1 MNYILYNANIHH
13 NPKADAILVVNDSI
27 FHIGSRTE
35 CQNLASNP
43 TQEID
48 VRQKYILPAFTDA
61 HTHFV
66 ELSKSRILVNLKEC
80 KSIADI
86 EHELSQYRKKL
97 SWDAEWILGGGWNR
111 NVLDDPQHLNKHLLD
126 KIFPDIPV
134 ALFSRDY
141 HAKLLNSK
149 ALAIA
154 GWDSQTKD
162 PPGGQFERMPDG
174 SLSGVLFETATEMI
188 DKYTTAPP
196 AQIIVNGIKDTV
208 ESIYEL
214 GLIGFHSMESHA
226 SASLLQE
233 AQNQGALFRLCWH
246 FQANELDMM
255 IDSERKSYE
264 GDENFKIG
272 GLKLFGDGSLGS
284 RTAAMFD
291 TYPNDQSR
299 GILRYEDEELY
310 HQMEKAAKAGL
321 ASTIHAI
328 GDRCVRQIIDATL
341 RLQKNSRFKDLFH
354 RIEHVQSI
362 RLSDIADLKK
372 SGLFASLQPV
382 HIANDIPMIHK
393 SWHHI
398 EEEAYA
404 FKSLIDAGVPYAFGS
419 DAPIETINPF
429 HGIYSALQRRLN
441 VNPELESL
449 NTAES
454 ISVEQAI
461 EGYTSGAAAASGSE
475 MIRGKIAKGYLAD
488 LIVVEDYRHLPDEY
502 WIEARSLLTMIGGTI
517 VHSSTI
523 G

>member
-1 MNYILYNANIHH
+1 
-13 NPKADAILVVNDSI
+13 
-27 FHIGSRTE
+27 
-35 CQNLASNP
+35 
-43 TQEID
+43 
-48 VRQKYILPAFTDA
+48 
-61 HTHFV
+61 
-66 ELSKSRILVNLKEC
+66 
-80 KSIADI
+80 
-86 EHELSQYRKKL
+86 
-97 SWDAEWILGGGWNR
+97 
-111 NVLDDPQHLNKHLLD
+111 
-126 KIFPDIPV
+126 
-134 ALFSRDY
+134 
-141 HAKLLNSK
+141 
-149 ALAIA
+149 
-154 GWDSQTKD
+154 
-162 PPGGQFERMPDG
+162 
-174 SLSGVLFETATEMI
+174 
-188 DKYTTAPP
+188 
-196 AQIIVNGIKDTV
+196 
-208 ESIYEL
+208 
-214 GLIGFHSMESHA
+214 MESHA

-441 VNPELESL
+441 VNPELEAL